1 VTLSLGLIC
10 YGLAAVGFLI
20 LTLLL
25 AVSWEGR
32 AQGIRLVAACAVTAA
47 WAGVLAAGSGYVTLS
62 TRTILLAEF
71 VRYGAWFI
79 VLTGLTQGAGI
90 AQGIGRIAN
99 VVWVGC
105 LVLLLGGP
113 ALGAV
118 GISLP
123 EAAGLLG
130 HAGLLLSLLGLV
142 LLEQIY
148 RNTHENGRF
157 ALKFF
162 VIAAGLMFAYDLFLY
177 SQTQLTRNVDIASWD
192 TRGLVILL
200 MVPPLAIAA
209 RRNPH
214 WSLNVFVSRHVVFYT
229 ASFMV
234 VGAYLLLMA
243 LGGYVIRFYGG
254 TWGRA
259 VQLVF
264 FAGAGLVLAL
274 LIASGS
280 IRRRLRVF
288 LSKHFYRNKYDYRL
302 EWLRF
307 IQTLSAPEEGV
318 DTRDNAVRAMAQII
332 NSPGGVLYL
341 RNGESGEF
349 RVAAAWPP
357 GEYTESRSYPIL
369 PPTDEML
376 SFLHRFQ
383 WVIDLEEYRDTP
395 DAYQNVAL
403 PLFLQEGN
411 RYRLIVPLAHVD
423 EHIGFVLL
431 AGPPPPFK
439 PNYEDRDLLRTVG
452 RHVAVH
458 IAQFEADKRLSESRQ
473 FEAYHRLTAFVM
485 HDLKNLAA
493 QLALIVSNAEKH
505 RRNPA
510 FVDDAI
516 STIANS
522 TGRMQRLIEQLQ
534 RRETQS
540 LTRHVQL
547 AHVAQQASSRCQGRA
562 PQPTCGSMPG
572 EIWVEADPERLTM
585 IVEHVIRN
593 AQEATPP
600 TGTVRVAVGYEGG
613 VGEGEVV
620 DTTRLRVPAA
630 VLTVTDDG
638 AGMTRE
644 FIQERLFKPF
654 DTTKGSKGMG
664 IGAYQVREYVQSIGG
679 RVEVASSVGRG
690 TVFTLRLPLTTAP
703 DSAPELAGATVAG
716 AGPPG
721 DSE

>member
-1 VTLSLGLIC
+1 VTLSLGLIS
-10 YGLAAVGFLI
+10 YSLAAVGFLI

-32 AQGIRLVAACAVTAA
+32 AQGFRLIAACAVTAA
-47 WAGVLAAGSGYVTLS
+47 WAGLLAAGSGYVTLS

-71 VRYGAWFI
+71 VRYGIWFI
-79 VLTGLTQGAGI
+79 ALTGLTQGAGI
-90 AQGIGRIAN
+90 ARGIGRVAN
-99 VVWVGC
+99 AVWIGC
-105 LVLLLGGP
+105 LALLLGGP
-113 ALGAV
+113 LLGTA
-118 GISLP
+118 GIALP
-123 EAAGLLG
+123 EPAGLLG

-148 RNTHENGRF
+148 RNSRESGRY
-157 ALKFF
+157 ALKFL
-162 VIAAGLMFAYDLFLY
+162 VIATGVMFAYDLFLY
-177 SQTQLTRNVDIASWD
+177 SQTQLTRNVDVASWD
-192 TRGLVILL
+192 VRGLVILL

-209 RRNPH
+209 RRNPQ

-229 ASFMV
+229 ASLMV

-243 LGGYVIRFYGG
+243 LGGYAIRFYGG

-259 VQLVF
+259 AQLVF

-274 LIASGS
+274 LIASGN
-280 IRRRLRVF
+280 IRRQLRVF
-288 LSKHFYRNKYDYRL
+288 LSKHFYRNKYDYRV

-318 DTRDNAVRAMAQII
+318 DTRDNAVRAIAQII

-341 RNGESGEF
+341 RNDESGEF

-357 GEYTESRSYPIL
+357 GEFSESRGYPIL

-383 WVIDLEEYRDTP
+383 WVIDLEEYRETP

-403 PLFLQEGN
+403 PQFLQQDS

-510 FVDDAI
+510 FIDDAI

-540 LTRHVQL
+540 LTRHVRL
-547 AHVAQQASSRCQGRA
+547 ADVARQAGSRCQGRA
-562 PQPTCGSMPG
+562 PQPACGSMPE

-593 AQEATPP
+593 AQDATPEA
-600 TGTVRVAVGYEGG
+600 GRVTVSVAVDGG
-613 VGEGEVV
+613 PGSEEAVAPA
-620 DTTRLRVPAA
+620 DTSNRLRVPLAA
-630 VLTVTDDG
+630 LTVTDTG
-638 AGMTRE
+638 AGMSRE

-664 IGAYQVREYVQSIGG
+664 IGAYQVREYVQSLGG
-679 RVEVASSVGRG
+679 RVDVASDEGQG
-690 TVFTLRLPLTTAP
+690 TRFTLRIPLTIEPA
-703 DSAPELAGATVAG
+703 S
-716 AGPPG
+716 
-721 DSE
+721 